1 MGTDGHDTADD
12 AARDAWEK
20 WKAYM
25 AGKDDE
31 ASRAYTALF
40 KEHDEAGFEAFRGG
54 YLSGMTSAVRLMR
67 RSDKKQ

>member
-1 MGTDGHDTADD
+1 
-12 AARDAWEK
+12 
-20 WKAYM
+20 M

-31 ASRAYTALF
+31 ASRAFTALF